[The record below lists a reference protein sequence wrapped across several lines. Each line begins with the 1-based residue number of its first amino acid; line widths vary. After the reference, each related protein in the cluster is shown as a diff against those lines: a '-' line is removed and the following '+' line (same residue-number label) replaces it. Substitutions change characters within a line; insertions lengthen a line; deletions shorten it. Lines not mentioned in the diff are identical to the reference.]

1 MATKY
6 IVDNVANQTISG
18 NVTINGNLS
27 VTGVTTGSL
36 STYKALLTQLGSQT
50 GTTLGGFGGLN
61 DGLIIGETYT
71 ITDYVSD
78 DDFSNIAD
86 VQTSSIAWTD
96 GFSYLQ
102 ESVTLISTTYN
113 GVTGTTNGSG
123 LGASFDV
130 VVDAGISTN
139 VTLDTDGNGYSIGD
153 TITILGTDIGGSSP
167 ENDIIIT
174 VTELNPAA
182 PNIGGCVFIATG
194 ELPTNWTN
202 GSTLESSGNLVVKVL
217 ENNLGFDIE
226 WVDGEGLDP
235 GIYFGF
241 NSTTGPL
248 YNTFNRNT
256 TFVLGGGNPNPYLGP
271 NPLET
276 FIGTLTMIEKDD
288 AIVVALFDTE
298 ILEAVPDIL
307 SYFPIEIQILKD
319 TDTTPIIISGIVP
332 VAFPFSNASVDLL
345 CGDMFIQSIYG
356 SGGVVNDMSELIIE
370 LNSDPVTSY
379 LGTYSDAGD
388 GTVNLEMPT
397 NLVNQFCSSGTLTF
411 EVFND

>member
-6 IVDNVANQTISG
+6 IINNLANQTISG
-18 NVTINGNLS
+18 DLNIDGNIIVS
-27 VTGVTTGSL
+27 GTTTGL
-36 STYKALLTQLGSQT
+36 ATYKALLTQLGVQT
-50 GTTLGGFGGLN
+50 GTSLSGFGGFN

-71 ITDYVSD
+71 ITDYQSG

-86 VQTSSIAWTD
+86 VQTSSIGD
-96 GFSYLQ
+96 FSSF
-102 ESVTLISTTYN
+102 EDSVPLISATYN

-130 VVDAGISTN
+130 VVVAEISTN
-139 VTLDTDGNGYSIGD
+139 VILETDGDNYSIGD

-182 PNIGGCVFIATG
+182 PNLTGCAFIATG
-194 ELPTNWTN
+194 EIPTSWNN

-226 WVDGEGLDP
+226 WVDGAGFDP
-235 GIYFGF
+235 GLYFGF
-241 NSTTGPL
+241 NSSTGPL

-256 TFVLGGGNPNPYLGP
+256 TFVLGGGNPNPYYGP
-271 NPLET
+271 NLLET
-276 FIGTLTMIEKDD
+276 FIGPISLSEKDD
-288 AIVVALFDTE
+288 AIIVAVFDTE
-298 ILEAVPDIL
+298 ILQAVPDSL
-307 SYFPIEIQILKD
+307 YYFPIEIQILQD
-319 TDTTPIIISGIVP
+319 TDTTPIVISGTIQSP
-332 VAFPFSNASVDLL
+332 FPIDFPSIDLL
-345 CGDMFIQSIYG
+345 CNGNYIQTLYG
-356 SGGVVNDMSELIIE
+356 EGTVNDMTELIAY
-370 LNSDPVTSY
+370 LNSEPNTSY
-379 LGTYSDAGD
+379 LGIYSDPGD
-388 GTVNLEMPT
+388 GFVNLEMPT

>member
-6 IVDNVANQTISG
+6 IVDNVPDQTISG

-27 VTGVTTGSL
+27 VTGTTTGL
-36 STYKALLTQLGSQT
+36 ATYKALLTQLGVQS
-50 GTTLGGFGGLN
+50 GTSLDDFNG
-61 DGLIIGETYT
+61 GLIIGETYT
-71 ITDYVSD
+71 ITDYQSG

-86 VQTSSIAWTD
+86 VQTSSID

-123 LGASFDV
+123 LGASFDIF
-130 VVDAGISTN
+130 VDAGISTN
-139 VTLDTDGNGYSIGD
+139 VSLETDGDDYSIGD

-194 ELPTNWTN
+194 ETPTNWNN
-202 GSTLESSGNLVVKVL
+202 GSTLESSGNLVVTVL

-226 WVDGEGLDP
+226 WVDGAGFDP
-235 GIYFGF
+235 GLYFGF

-256 TFVLGGGNPNPYLGP
+256 TFVLSGGNPNPYYGP

-276 FIGTLTMIEKDD
+276 FIGPVSLPEKDD
-288 AIVVALFDTE
+288 TIIVAVFDTE
-298 ILEAVPDIL
+298 ILEAVPDSL
-307 SYFPIEIQILKD
+307 YYFPIEIQILQD
-319 TDTTPIIISGIVP
+319 TDTTPIIINGIVP
-332 VAFPFSNASVDLL
+332 VAFPFSNAIVDLL
-345 CGDMFIQSIYG
+345 CGDMFIQTIYS

-370 LNSDPVTSY
+370 LNSSPYTSY
-379 LGTYSDAGD
+379 LGTYSDD
-388 GTVNLEMPT
+388 GSGGVLLEMPT
-397 NLVNQFCSSGTLTF
+397 NLVNQFCSNGTLTF
-411 EVFND
+411 AVIDTL

>member
-1 MATKY
+1 MATTRN
-6 IVDNVANQTISG
+6 IVNNLENQTISG

-27 VTGVTTGSL
+27 VTGTTTGL
-36 STYKALLTQLGSQT
+36 ATYKALLTQLGTQS
-50 GTTLGGFGGLN
+50 GTDLNDFN

-71 ITDYVSD
+71 ITGYVSD

-86 VQTSSIAWTD
+86 IQTSSIYN
-96 GFSYLQ
+96 FSYLQ

-130 VVDAGISTN
+130 TVVAEISTN
-139 VTLDTDGNGYSIGD
+139 VVVETDGNGYSIGD

-174 VTELNPAA
+174 VTVVGANTV
-182 PNIGGCVFIATG
+182 GCVFIATG

-288 AIVVALFDTE
+288 AIVVAVFDTE

-332 VAFPFSNASVDLL
+332 VAFPFSNASVDLT

-356 SGGVVNDMSELIIE
+356 SGGVVNNMSELIIE

-379 LGTYSDAGD
+379 LGTYSDD
-388 GTVNLEMPT
+388 GSGGVLLEMPT

>member
-1 MATKY
+1 MATTRN
-6 IVDNVANQTISG
+6 IVNNLENQTISG

-27 VTGVTTGSL
+27 VTGTTTGL
-36 STYKALLTQLGSQT
+36 ATYKALLTQLGTQS
-50 GTTLGGFGGLN
+50 GTDLNDFN

-71 ITDYVSD
+71 ITGYVSD

-86 VQTSSIAWTD
+86 VQTSNIYN
-96 GFSYLQ
+96 FSYLQ

-123 LGASFDV
+123 LSASFDV

-139 VTLDTDGNGYSIGD
+139 VNLDTDGNGYSIGD

-174 VTELNPAA
+174 VTEVEANTV
-182 PNIGGCVFIATG
+182 GCVFIATG

-276 FIGTLTMIEKDD
+276 FIGPLTMIEKDD
-288 AIVVALFDTE
+288 AIVVAVFDME

-379 LGTYSDAGD
+379 LGTYSDD
-388 GTVNLEMPT
+388 GSGGVLLEMPT
-397 NLVNQFCSSGTLTF
+397 NLVNQFCSRGTLTF

>member
-50 GTTLGGFGGLN
+50 GTTLGGLN

-86 VQTSSIAWTD
+86 VIIGGVLTYSYSGTAVTGLTS
-96 GFSYLQ
+96 
-102 ESVTLISTTYN
+102 TYTSG
-113 GVTGTTNGSG
+113 GVTSGEGSG
-123 LGASFDV
+123 VEFEIYINNDV
-130 VVDAGISTN
+130 YESISIVN
-139 VTLDTDGNGYSIGD
+139 IGYGYSSGD
-153 TITILGTDIGGSSP
+153 TITILGSNVGGASP
-167 ENDIIIT
+167 DNDITIT
-174 VTELNPAA
+174 VDSVTTDNP
-182 PNIGGCVFIATG
+182 NQTGSVFIATG
-194 ELPTNWTN
+194 EIPTNWNN
-202 GSTLESSGNLVVKVL
+202 GSTLVSSGNLVVTVL

-226 WVDGEGLDP
+226 WVDGARLDT

-256 TFVLGGGNPNPYLGP
+256 TFILGGGNPNPYYGP
-271 NPLET
+271 NLLET
-276 FIGTLTMIEKDD
+276 FIGPITLSEKDD
-288 AIVVALFDTE
+288 TIVVAIFDTE
-298 ILEAVPDIL
+298 ILEPVSDSL
-307 SYFPIEIQILKD
+307 YYFPIEIQIQQD
-319 TDTTPIIISGIVP
+319 VNTTPIVISGTVESS
-332 VAFPFSNASVDLL
+332 FPINFTSIALFCNRNY
-345 CGDMFIQSIYG
+345 IQSLYG
-356 SGGVVNDMSELIIE
+356 DGTVNDMSELITY
-370 LNSDPVTSY
+370 LNSLPNMSY
-379 LGTYSDAGD
+379 LGTYSYGGGD
-388 GTVNLEMPT
+388 GVPVLLEMPT

>member
-6 IVDNVANQTISG
+6 IVDNLTGQTITG
-18 NVTINGNLS
+18 DITINGNLS

-139 VTLDTDGNGYSIGD
+139 VNLDTDGNGYSIGD

-194 ELPTNWTN
+194 EIPTNWSN
-202 GSTLESSGNLVVKVL
+202 GSTLVSSGNLVVTVL

-226 WVDGEGLDP
+226 WIEDEFQP
-235 GIYFGF
+235 GFYVGY

-248 YNTFNRNT
+248 YNTFNRHS
-256 TFVLGGGNPNPYLGP
+256 TFVQGGNNIPFFEPTLID
-271 NPLET
+271 T
-276 FIGTLTMIEKDD
+276 FILPYNFNEKDD
-288 AIVVALFDTE
+288 SIVLAVFD
-298 ILEAVPDIL
+298 L
-307 SYFPIEIQILKD
+307 SGPTPVSDSLYYCPVEIQILQD
-319 TDTTPIIISGIVP
+319 TDTTPIILSGTVESS
-332 VAFPFSNASVDLL
+332 FPITLTSIDLR
-345 CGDMFIQSIYG
+345 CNGNYIQSLYG
-356 SGGVVNDMSELIIE
+356 DGTVNDMSELIIY
-370 LNSDPVTSY
+370 LNSEPDMSY

-388 GTVNLEMPT
+388 GGVLLEMPT
-397 NLVNQFCSSGTLTF
+397 NLVNQFCSNGTLTF

>member
-1 MATKY
+1 MATTRN
-6 IVDNVANQTISG
+6 IVNNLENQTISG

-27 VTGVTTGSL
+27 VTGTTTGL
-36 STYKALLTQLGSQT
+36 ATYKALLTQLGTQS
-50 GTTLGGFGGLN
+50 GNDLNDFN

-71 ITDYVSD
+71 ITNYQSG

-86 VQTSSIAWTD
+86 VQTSSIYN
-96 GFSYLQ
+96 FSYLQ

-130 VVDAGISTN
+130 AVVAEISTN
-139 VTLDTDGNGYSIGD
+139 VVVETDGNGYSIGD

-226 WVDGEGLDP
+226 WVDGAGLDP

-256 TFVLGGGNPNPYLGP
+256 TFVLGGGNLNPYLGP

-276 FIGTLTMIEKDD
+276 FIGPLTMIEKDD
-288 AIVVALFDTE
+288 AIVVAVFD
-298 ILEAVPDIL
+298 ISVPESVSDIL

-319 TDTTPIIISGIVP
+319 TDTTPIVISGTV
-332 VAFPFSNASVDLL
+332 VSSFPFSNASVDLL

-356 SGGVVNDMSELIIE
+356 GGTTVNDMSELIID

-379 LGTYSDAGD
+379 LGTYSDD
-388 GTVNLEMPT
+388 GSGGVLLEMPT